1 MPVTEATYR
10 QVALED
16 HEGQWELVCGRLR
29 RKPPMTT
36 EHDGSGRELHRRLV
50 LQLDPRL
57 YAVGQNSG
65 KVRTSAGSYYI
76 PDISVIP
83 RAYERRLRE
92 RPGTF
97 EVYDEPLPLVVE
109 VWSPSTGD
117 YDVEEKLAE
126 YRRRGDLEIW
136 RLHPYERTLTAWRRQ
151 PDGSYAE
158 SLYQGGIVRPHSLP
172 GVSIDLATLF
182 DLPV

>member
-1 MPVTEATYR
+1 MPVSEATYR

-16 HEGQWELVCGRLR
+16 PSGGWELICGRLR

-36 EHDGSGRELHRRLV
+36 EHEGTGRELLRRLV
-50 LQLDPRL
+50 LHLDPRL
-57 YAVGQNSG
+57 FAVGQNSG
-65 KVRTSAGSYYI
+65 KVRTSDGSYYV

-109 VWSPSTGD
+109 IWSPSTGD
-117 YDVEEKLAE
+117 YDVEAKLAE
-126 YRRRGDLEIW
+126 YRRRGDREVWL
-136 RLHPYERTLTAWRRQ
+136 LHPYERTLRAWRRQ
-151 PDGSYAE
+151 PDGTYTEA
-158 SLYQGGIVRPHSLP
+158 LYRGGPVQPVALP
-172 GVSIDLATLF
+172 NVTIDLDTLF
-182 DLPV
+182 DLPS

>member
-1 MPVTEATYR
+1 MTSEHQGSAR
-10 QVALED
+10 QVL
-16 HEGQWELVCGRLR
+16 Q
-29 RKPPMTT
+29 
-36 EHDGSGRELHRRLV
+36 SLV
-50 LQLDPRL
+50 LQIDLVQFTVGE
-57 YAVGQNSG
+57 AV
-65 KVRTSAGSYYI
+65 KVRTATGSYYI
-76 PDISVIP
+76 PDVAVVP

-97 EVYDEPLPLVVE
+97 EVYDDPLPLVVE

-126 YRRRGDLEIW
+126 YRRRGDLEVW

-158 SLYQGGIVRPHSLP
+158 TLYQGGIVQPRSLP
-172 GVSIDLATLF
+172 GVSIDLDTLF
-182 DLPV
+182 DLPT